1 LAGVGLPSPGHTHH
15 RQAIHDWEQ
24 LAAIEVLF
32 YTVTALGLVRL
43 VCQPKLMGRAV
54 RNAAKASALLEA
66 LCQQQSVRLAEP
78 EHDGW
83 EVFRQLL
90 SGGDH
95 RQPAVHGVG

>member
-43 VCQPKLMGRAV
+43 VCQV
-54 RNAAKASALLEA
+54 AS
-66 LCQQQSVRLAEP
+66 LCV
-78 EHDGW
+78 
-83 EVFRQLL
+83 V
-90 SGGDH
+90 
-95 RQPAVHGVG
+95 